1 MPALTQPYETHEREG
16 LIVAYPVKANAR
28 IWKGALV
35 CIDSTGYLVPA
46 SDTANLRFVGVA
58 FESVD
63 NTGGAN
69 GAKRCRVV
77 KRGTFIYNR
86 TGADLRRRTSAQ
98 PCAPSPTTRSPKPAR
113 TISSWAQ
120 WWNCWTA
127 IACASVS
134 TTIPCRR

>member
-1 MPALTQPYETHEREG
+1 MPALTQPYEAHEREG
-16 LIVAYPVKANAR
+16 LIIAYPVKANAK

-35 CIDSTGYLVPA
+35 CVDNTGYLVPA

-77 KRGTFIYNR
+77 KRGSFVYNR
-86 TGADLRRRTSAQ
+86 VGSYTQADIGATVRATSDNEVAK
-98 PCAPSPTTRSPKPAR
+98 T
-113 TISSWAQ
+113 
-120 WWNCWTA
+120 
-127 IACASVS
+127 S
-134 TTIPCRR
+134 TNNIIVGTVVELVDGNRVRIRIDNHTV

>member
-35 CIDSTGYLVPA
+35 CVDSTGYLVPA

-63 NTGGAN
+63 NTGGAS

-77 KRGTFIYNR
+77 KRGTFVYNR
-86 TGADLRRRTSAQ
+86 IGSFTQADIGTTVRANSDNEVAKTS
-98 PCAPSPTTRSPKPAR
+98 TNNIVVGTVVELLDGNRVR
-113 TISSWAQ
+113 IRIDNHT
-120 WWNCWTA
+120 
-127 IACASVS
+127 V
-134 TTIPCRR
+134 

>member
-1 MPALTQPYETHEREG
+1 MPALSQPYETHEREG

-35 CIDSTGYLVPA
+35 CVDSTGYLVPA

-86 TGADLRRRTSAQ
+86 IGSFAQADIGTTARAVTDNEVAKTS
-98 PCAPSPTTRSPKPAR
+98 TNNIVVGTVVELLDGNRVR
-113 TISSWAQ
+113 IRIDNHT
-120 WWNCWTA
+120 
-127 IACASVS
+127 V
-134 TTIPCRR
+134 

>member
-1 MPALTQPYETHEREG
+1 MPALQQPYEAHEREG

-35 CIDSTGYLVPA
+35 CVDNTGYLVPA

-77 KRGTFIYNR
+77 KRGTFVYNR
-86 TGADLRRRTSAQ
+86 IGSFTQADIGTTARAITDNEVAKTS
-98 PCAPSPTTRSPKPAR
+98 TNNIVVGTVVELLDGNRVR
-113 TISSWAQ
+113 IRIDNHT
-120 WWNCWTA
+120 
-127 IACASVS
+127 V
-134 TTIPCRR
+134 

>member
-1 MPALTQPYETHEREG
+1 MPALSQPYETHEREG

-35 CIDSTGYLVPA
+35 CVDSTGYLVPA

-77 KRGTFIYNR
+77 KRGTFVYNR
-86 TGADLRRRTSAQ
+86 TGAAYTQADIGTTARAVTDNEVAKTS
-98 PCAPSPTTRSPKPAR
+98 TNNIVVGTVVELLDGNRVR
-113 TISSWAQ
+113 IRIDNHT
-120 WWNCWTA
+120 
-127 IACASVS
+127 V
-134 TTIPCRR
+134 

>member
-86 TGADLRRRTSAQ
+86 IGSFTQADIGTTARAITDNEVAKTS
-98 PCAPSPTTRSPKPAR
+98 TNNIVVGTVVELLDGNRVR
-113 TISSWAQ
+113 IRIDNHT
-120 WWNCWTA
+120 
-127 IACASVS
+127 V
-134 TTIPCRR
+134 

>member
-35 CIDSTGYLVPA
+35 CVDSTGYLVPA

-86 TGADLRRRTSAQ
+86 IGSFAQADIGATARAVTDNEVAKTSTNNIVVGTVVELLD
-98 PCAPSPTTRSPKPAR
+98 SNRVRIRIDNHT
-113 TISSWAQ
+113 
-120 WWNCWTA
+120 
-127 IACASVS
+127 V
-134 TTIPCRR
+134 

>member
-1 MPALTQPYETHEREG
+1 MPPLSQPYEAHEREG
-16 LIVAYPVKANAR
+16 LIVAYPVRSNTR

-35 CIDSTGYLVPA
+35 CVDSTGYLVPA
-46 SDTANLRFVGVA
+46 SDAANLRFVGVA

-86 TGADLRRRTSAQ
+86 IGSYTQADIGATVRAITDNEVAKTS
-98 PCAPSPTTRSPKPAR
+98 THNIVVGTVVELLDGNRVR
-113 TISSWAQ
+113 IRIDNHT
-120 WWNCWTA
+120 
-127 IACASVS
+127 V
-134 TTIPCRR
+134 

>member
-1 MPALTQPYETHEREG
+1 MPALSQPYETHEREG

-35 CIDSTGYLVPA
+35 CVDSTGYLVPA

-86 TGADLRRRTSAQ
+86 IGSFTQADIGATARAVTDNEVAKTS
-98 PCAPSPTTRSPKPAR
+98 TNNIVVGTVVELLDGNRVR
-113 TISSWAQ
+113 IRIDNHT
-120 WWNCWTA
+120 
-127 IACASVS
+127 V
-134 TTIPCRR
+134 

>member
-35 CIDSTGYLVPA
+35 CVDSTGYLVPA

-86 TGADLRRRTSAQ
+86 IGSFTQADIGTTARAVTDNEVAKTS
-98 PCAPSPTTRSPKPAR
+98 TNNIVVGTVVELLDGNRVR
-113 TISSWAQ
+113 IRIDNHT
-120 WWNCWTA
+120 
-127 IACASVS
+127 V
-134 TTIPCRR
+134 

>member
-35 CIDSTGYLVPA
+35 CVDSTGYLVPA

-86 TGADLRRRTSAQ
+86 IGSFAQADIGATARAVTDNEVAKTS
-98 PCAPSPTTRSPKPAR
+98 TNNIVVGTVVELLDGNRVR
-113 TISSWAQ
+113 IRIDNHT
-120 WWNCWTA
+120 
-127 IACASVS
+127 V
-134 TTIPCRR
+134 

>member
-1 MPALTQPYETHEREG
+1 MPALQQPYEAHEREG

-35 CIDSTGYLVPA
+35 CVDNTGYLVPA

-63 NTGGAN
+63 NMGGAS

-77 KRGTFIYNR
+77 KRGTFVYNR
-86 TGADLRRRTSAQ
+86 IGSFTQADIGTTARAITDNEVAKTS
-98 PCAPSPTTRSPKPAR
+98 TNNIVVGTVVELLDGNRVR
-113 TISSWAQ
+113 IRIDNHT
-120 WWNCWTA
+120 
-127 IACASVS
+127 V
-134 TTIPCRR
+134 

>member
-35 CIDSTGYLVPA
+35 CVDNTGYLVPA

-63 NTGGAN
+63 NTGGAS

-77 KRGTFIYNR
+77 KRGTFVYNR
-86 TGADLRRRTSAQ
+86 IGSFTQADIGATVRANSDNEVAKTS
-98 PCAPSPTTRSPKPAR
+98 TNNIVVGTVVELLDGNRVR
-113 TISSWAQ
+113 IRIDNHT
-120 WWNCWTA
+120 
-127 IACASVS
+127 V
-134 TTIPCRR
+134 

>member
-1 MPALTQPYETHEREG
+1 MPALTQPYEAHEREG
-16 LIVAYPVKANAR
+16 LIIAYPVKANAK

-35 CIDSTGYLVPA
+35 CVDNTGFLVPA

-77 KRGTFIYNR
+77 KRGSFVYNR
-86 TGADLRRRTSAQ
+86 VGSYTQADIGATVRATSDNEVAK
-98 PCAPSPTTRSPKPAR
+98 T
-113 TISSWAQ
+113 
-120 WWNCWTA
+120 
-127 IACASVS
+127 S
-134 TTIPCRR
+134 TNNIIVGTVVELVDGNRVRIRIDNHTV